1 VLACIEFTT
10 KANQIRWKESLEA
23 LLNAITKK
31 VIVNRLVD
39 MALMDFLKQ
48 TLMGTTV
55 MMG

>member
-1 VLACIEFTT
+1 VLACSEFTT